1 VQNWRPGLSPPKVKT
16 ARQRCLLLLGHARKL
31 CGGEVLVSGTGFV
44 FVVVS
49 IVHRGRSR
57 RVELAQRSADLK
69 FDNGVALIKS
79 TLAAWVDSVRES
91 SEKEV
96 QERVGAAHQRKS
108 ELTDRVLQL
117 DHAIEVI
124 NRELST
130 IDRVRV
136 VLQYQL
142 KCAVTVRLCRA
153 RMKRWCSTRL
163 WSQQRV

>member
-1 VQNWRPGLSPPKVKT
+1 
-16 ARQRCLLLLGHARKL
+16 
-31 CGGEVLVSGTGFV
+31 V

-153 RMKRWCSTRL
+153 RMKRWC
-163 WSQQRV
+163 